1 MARESVAKAY
11 AVTMGLAIVCSVL
24 VSAAAVGLRPMQE
37 AARDEFI
44 RKNILMAAG
53 LYGEISMREA
63 FAEGGR
69 VETRIVDLAS
79 GEYVSEDEIDP
90 AQFDQRAAARD
101 PDLSKDI
108 AAEADVARIGRREK
122 YSLVY
127 LVKNEQDQIDQV
139 ILPVRGK
146 GLWSTMYGFISLD
159 YGDLNTVRGITFYDH
174 GETPGLGGEIENP
187 RWRAH
192 WVDGKRIYND
202 QGDVELR
209 VVKTAVD
216 PQSPAAVHQI
226 DALSGSTLTADGV
239 SNLVE
244 YWFGAD
250 AFKVYLDRLRN
261 DKQGTAS

>member
-44 RKNILMAAG
+44 QKNILMAAG
-53 LYGEISMREA
+53 LYGEISMEEA

-69 VETRIVDLAS
+69 VETRVVDLAS
-79 GEYVSEDEIDP
+79 GKYVSEDEVDP
-90 AQFDQRAAARD
+90 QQFDQRAAARD
-101 PDLSKDI
+101 PDQSKDI
-108 AAEADVARIGRREK
+108 AAEADVARIGRREN

-127 LVKNEQDQIDQV
+127 LVRNGGGQVDQV

-174 GETPGLGGEIENP
+174 GETPGLGAEIENP

-192 WVDGKRIYND
+192 WVDGKRVYND
-202 QGDVELR
+202 QGQVELR
-209 VVKTAVD
+209 VVKTEVD
-216 PQSPAAVHQI
+216 PQSPEAAHQI
-226 DALSGSTLTADGV
+226 DALSGATLTADGV
-239 SNLVE
+239 SDLVE

-250 AFKVYLDRLRN
+250 AFKPYLDQLRN
-261 DKQGTAS
+261 DKQGTGS

>member
-24 VSAAAVGLRPMQE
+24 VSGAAVGLRPQQE
-37 AARDEFI
+37 AARNEFI

-69 VETRIVDLAS
+69 VETRIVDLAT
-79 GEYVSEDEIDP
+79 GEYLPEDEIDP
-90 AQFDQRAAARD
+90 QRFDQRAAARD
-101 PDLSKDI
+101 PDQSRPIDS
-108 AAEADVARIGRREK
+108 EDDVARIGRREK

-127 LVKNEQDQIDQV
+127 LVKNEEGQVDQV

-192 WVDGKRIYND
+192 WLDGKRVYND

-216 PQSPAAVHQI
+216 PQSPAAAHQI
-226 DALSGSTLTADGV
+226 DALSGATITADGV

-250 AFKVYLDRLRN
+250 AFKPYLEQLRKG
-261 DKQGTAS
+261 KQGTGS